1 MYKGK
6 EKLIQNSRHVISCLL
21 LLFIVC
27 FLACCSFSA
36 NKDVYTSLIK
46 PPPQKWGLCAAI
58 SIFFC
63 SFVRLSHG
71 KKNVFVFCC
80 WCACSGHGTAATKGV
95 ADVSSPT
102 KYFTP
107 VKFMIY
113 DLWGAHK
120 RATLVHLLIT
130 FIDYFRYT
138 WLQILNNLNNTTKQ
152 KNASFFSASNF
163 HLQLSSLEH

>member
-1 MYKGK
+1 
-6 EKLIQNSRHVISCLL
+6 
-21 LLFIVC
+21 
-27 FLACCSFSA
+27 
-36 NKDVYTSLIK
+36 
-46 PPPQKWGLCAAI
+46 
-58 SIFFC
+58 
-63 SFVRLSHG
+63 
-71 KKNVFVFCC
+71 
-80 WCACSGHGTAATKGV
+80 
-95 ADVSSPT
+95 
-102 KYFTP
+102 
-107 VKFMIY
+107 MIY

>member
-46 PPPQKWGLCAAI
+46 LPPQKWGLCAAI
-58 SIFFC
+58 SICFFC

-138 WLQILNNLNNTTKQ
+138 WQILNNLNNTTKQ